1 MSVMPTLIPVLNMG
15 KLSDGRYKF
24 SFATS
29 AGTLF
34 SEVSVGKRKAG
45 SDERSDEEKR
55 ADALTALGR
64 IAQEL
69 KIAIQG
75 LQTS

>member
-1 MSVMPTLIPVLNMG
+1 MSVMPTLMPVLNMG

-34 SEVSVGKRKAG
+34 SEVSVAMRKP
-45 SDERSDEEKR
+45 SLDSRSDEEKR
-55 ADALTALGR
+55 ADAFKALER
-64 IAQEL
+64 IALEL
-69 KIAIQG
+69 KITIQE